1 MITLTAQNISKSYGQ
16 RRVIT
21 DRSLVLSGGEQIG
34 LIGPNGSG
42 KSTMLRILAGL
53 QRPDTGTLS
62 LTVDGTTYDREAI
75 PQHAGLV
82 APYLNVWDEFTPTEL
97 LRLQGK
103 LRGMQER
110 NSERAKGRKG
120 DEEYEEV
127 LERVGLIDR
136 RNDAVRTFS
145 SGLRQ
150 RCLLALA
157 VHREPPVLYL
167 DEPTIT
173 LDEVGKRVVEAEIA
187 SRSAQGGIVVIATN
201 DERERQ
207 LCTRLIEL
215 G

>member
-1 MITLTAQNISKSYGQ
+1 MITLTAQHISKSYGQ

-53 QRPDTGTLS
+53 QRPDTGTLT
-62 LTVDGTTYDREAI
+62 LTVGNATYDREAI

-97 LRLQGK
+97 LGLQARLRAS
-103 LRGMQER
+103 LRDSRER
-110 NSERAKGRKG
+110 ER
-120 DEEYEEV
+120 EFEV
-127 LERVGLIDR
+127 TLERVGLIDR

-157 VHREPPVLYL
+157 VHWEPEVLYL

-173 LDEVGKRVVEAEIA
+173 LDEVGKRIVEAEIA
-187 SRSAQGGIVVIATN
+187 SRSARGGIVVIATN